1 MTSKSTT
8 IGEFILKQIQ
18 DNQNRDWDSIFK
30 ALGIFLFLFWICIS
44 IWVYFDVRT
53 RYKRRITAIL
63 VTLFVFIFNIPA
75 LIIYV
80 VLRPEHTKEEIKLIQ
95 SAGFFPISFDPKILG
110 NPTTPLKLSFT
121 LDVTPDPEGKTTPK
135 INVTMTGNENTQNV
149 LENKEKVIENT
160 QKESIKVDESVK
172 EEVKI
177 ENIPE
182 VPTRLEAENVEI
194 VEEKKK
200 TTLKERLLNLKEK
213 IKGFRIKKPS
223 IKLPSLK
230 FKKPEIKRPV
240 FKKFDFKNSELR
252 SFLLYLVNFKFIP
265 SYRGIDFGKLFKKR
279 EKGIIILPTE
289 NITQSS
295 MVSESS
301 EVHPNSIAKSK
312 KKKKNRRR

>member
-8 IGEFILKQIQ
+8 VGEFILKQIQ

-30 ALGIFLFLFWICIS
+30 ALGIFLILFWICIC

-63 VTLFVFIFNIPA
+63 VTLFVLIFNIPA

-110 NPTTPLKLSFT
+110 NSTTPLKLSFT

-135 INVTMTGNENTQNV
+135 INVTMLGNENIQNV
-149 LENKEKVIENT
+149 LENKEKVVENT
-160 QKESIKVDESVK
+160 KVEESVK
-172 EEVKI
+172 EEVKT

-200 TTLKERLLNLKEK
+200 FTLKERILTLKDK
-213 IKGFRIKKPS
+213 VKGIRIKK
-223 IKLPSLK
+223 I
-230 FKKPEIKRPV
+230 EVKRPV
-240 FKKFDFKNSELR
+240 FKKLDFNNSKLK
-252 SFLLYLVNFKFIP
+252 SLLMALINSKFIP
-265 SYRGIDFGKLFKKR
+265 SYRGVDFSKLFKKR
-279 EKGIIILPTE
+279 ERGIIILPSE
-289 NITQSS
+289 NVTKSS
-295 MVSESS
+295 IVSESS
-301 EVHPNSIAKSK
+301 ELHPNSIAKSK

>member
-30 ALGIFLFLFWICIS
+30 ALGIFLILFWICIC
-44 IWVYFDVRT
+44 IWVFFDVRT

-63 VTLFVFIFNIPA
+63 VTLFVLIFNIPA

-110 NPTTPLKLSFT
+110 NSTTPLKLSFT
-121 LDVTPDPEGKTTPK
+121 LDVTPDPEGKTSPK
-135 INVTMTGNENTQNV
+135 INVSMVNNENIQNV
-149 LENKEKVIENT
+149 LENKEKVVEN
-160 QKESIKVDESVK
+160 IKVEESVK
-172 EEVKI
+172 EEVKS
-177 ENIPE
+177 ENTPE
-182 VPTRLEAENVEI
+182 APTRLEAENVEI

-213 IKGFRIKKPS
+213 ISGFRVRKPI
-223 IKLPSLK
+223 IKLPSFK
-230 FKKPEIKRPV
+230 FKRPV
-240 FKKFDFKNSELR
+240 FKKPDLKNSELK
-252 SFLLYLVNFKFIP
+252 SFLVYLVNFKFIP
-265 SYRGIDFGKLFKKR
+265 SYRGVDFSKLFKKR
-279 EKGIIILPTE
+279 ERGIIILPTE
-289 NITQSS
+289 NITNSS
-295 MVSESS
+295 FVNETSEL
-301 EVHPNSIAKSK
+301 HPNSIAKSK

>member
-30 ALGIFLFLFWICIS
+30 ALGIFLLLFWLCIC

-63 VTLFVFIFNIPA
+63 VTLFVLIFNIPA

-80 VLRPEHTKEEIKLIQ
+80 VLRPEHTKEEIQLIK

-110 NPTTPLKLSFT
+110 NSTTPLKLSFT

-135 INVTMTGNENTQNV
+135 INVTMVSNENLQNI
-149 LENKEKVIENT
+149 LENKEKVVENT
-160 QKESIKVDESVK
+160 KVEESVK
-172 EEVKI
+172 EEVKT

-200 TTLKERLLNLKEK
+200 FTLKERILTLKDK
-213 IKGFRIKKPS
+213 VKGIRIKK
-223 IKLPSLK
+223 I
-230 FKKPEIKRPV
+230 EVKRPV
-240 FKKFDFKNSELR
+240 FKKLDFNNSKLK
-252 SFLLYLVNFKFIP
+252 SLLMALINSKFIP
-265 SYRGIDFGKLFKKR
+265 SYRGVDFSKLFKKR
-279 EKGIIILPTE
+279 ERGIIILPSE
-289 NITQSS
+289 NVTNSS
-295 MVSESS
+295 IVSESS
-301 EVHPNSIAKSK
+301 ELHPNSIAKSK

>member
-8 IGEFILKQIQ
+8 VGEFILKQIQ

-30 ALGIFLFLFWICIS
+30 ALGIFLILFWICIC

-63 VTLFVFIFNIPA
+63 VTLFVLIFNIPA

-110 NPTTPLKLSFT
+110 NSTTPLKLSFT

-135 INVTMTGNENTQNV
+135 INVTMLGNENIQNV
-149 LENKEKVIENT
+149 IENKEKVVENT
-160 QKESIKVDESVK
+160 KVEENVK
-172 EEVKI
+172 EEVKT

-200 TTLKERLLNLKEK
+200 FTLKERILTLKDK
-213 IKGFRIKKPS
+213 VKGIRIKK
-223 IKLPSLK
+223 I
-230 FKKPEIKRPV
+230 EVKRPV
-240 FKKFDFKNSELR
+240 FKKLDFNNSKLK
-252 SFLLYLVNFKFIP
+252 SLLMALINTKFIP
-265 SYRGIDFGKLFKKR
+265 SYRGVDFSKLFKKR
-279 EKGIIILPTE
+279 ERGIIILPSE
-289 NITQSS
+289 NVTKSS
-295 MVSESS
+295 IVSESS
-301 EVHPNSIAKSK
+301 ELHPNSIAKSK

>member
-30 ALGIFLFLFWICIS
+30 ALGIFLLLFWICIC

-53 RYKRRITAIL
+53 RYKRRITALL
-63 VTLFVFIFNIPA
+63 VTLFVLIFNIPA

-80 VLRPEHTKEEIKLIQ
+80 VLRPEHTKEEIQLIK

-110 NPTTPLKLSFT
+110 NSTTPLKLSFT

-135 INVTMTGNENTQNV
+135 INVTMVSNENLQNI
-149 LENKEKVIENT
+149 LENKEKVVENT
-160 QKESIKVDESVK
+160 KVEESVK
-172 EEVKI
+172 EEVKT

-200 TTLKERLLNLKEK
+200 FTLKERILTLKDK
-213 IKGFRIKKPS
+213 VKGIRIKK
-223 IKLPSLK
+223 I
-230 FKKPEIKRPV
+230 EVKRPV
-240 FKKFDFKNSELR
+240 FKKLDFNNSKLK
-252 SFLLYLVNFKFIP
+252 SLLMALINSKFIP
-265 SYRGIDFGKLFKKR
+265 SYRGVDFSKLFKKR
-279 EKGIIILPTE
+279 ERGIIILPSE
-289 NITQSS
+289 NVTNSS
-295 MVSESS
+295 IVSESS
-301 EVHPNSIAKSK
+301 ELHPNSIAKSK

>member
-8 IGEFILKQIQ
+8 VGEFILKQIQ

-30 ALGIFLFLFWICIS
+30 ALGIFLILFWICIC

-63 VTLFVFIFNIPA
+63 VTLFVLIFNIPA

-110 NPTTPLKLSFT
+110 NSTTPLKLSFT

-135 INVTMTGNENTQNV
+135 INVTMLGNENIQNV
-149 LENKEKVIENT
+149 IENKEKVVENT
-160 QKESIKVDESVK
+160 KVEENVK
-172 EEVKI
+172 EEVKT

-200 TTLKERLLNLKEK
+200 FTLKDRILTLKDK
-213 IKGFRIKKPS
+213 VKGIRIKK
-223 IKLPSLK
+223 I
-230 FKKPEIKRPV
+230 EVKRPV
-240 FKKFDFKNSELR
+240 FKKLDFNNSKLK
-252 SFLLYLVNFKFIP
+252 SLLMALINSKFIP
-265 SYRGIDFGKLFKKR
+265 SYRGVDFSKLFKKR
-279 EKGIIILPTE
+279 ERGIIILPSE
-289 NITQSS
+289 NVTKSS
-295 MVSESS
+295 IVSESS
-301 EVHPNSIAKSK
+301 ELHPNSIAKSK

>member
-30 ALGIFLFLFWICIS
+30 ALGIFLALFWLCIC

-63 VTLFVFIFNIPA
+63 VTLFVLIFNIPA

-110 NPTTPLKLSFT
+110 NSTTPLKLSFT

-135 INVTMTGNENTQNV
+135 INVSMVGNENIQNV
-149 LENKEKVIENT
+149 VENKEKVVENT
-160 QKESIKVDESVK
+160 QKESVKVEESVK
-172 EEVKI
+172 EDLKTEKMPD
-177 ENIPE
+177 E
-182 VPTRLEAENVEI
+182 PTRLEAENVEI

-200 TTLKERLLNLKEK
+200 RTLKERLSTLKDKVKGIK
-213 IKGFRIKKPS
+213 IKR
-223 IKLPSLK
+223 LSLN
-230 FKKPEIKRPV
+230 FSLIKKPEINKESI
-240 FKKFDFKNSELR
+240 KH
-252 SFLLYLVNFKFIP
+252 FLIKLVNFVP
-265 SYRGIDFGKLFKKR
+265 TYRGVDFGKLVKKR
-279 EKGIIILPTE
+279 ETGIIILPE
-289 NITQSS
+289 NSS
-295 MVSESS
+295 VIVNDANVSDDTSLK
-301 EVHPNSIAKSK
+301 SIAKSK

>member
-8 IGEFILKQIQ
+8 VGEFILKQIQ

-30 ALGIFLFLFWICIS
+30 ALGIFLLLFWICIC

-63 VTLFVFIFNIPA
+63 VTLFVLIFNIPA

-110 NPTTPLKLSFT
+110 NSTTPLKLSFT
-121 LDVTPDPEGKTTPK
+121 LDVTPDPEGKTSPK
-135 INVTMTGNENTQNV
+135 INVTMVGNENIQNV
-149 LENKEKVIENT
+149 LENKEKVVENT
-160 QKESIKVDESVK
+160 KVEENVK
-172 EEVKI
+172 EEVKS

-200 TTLKERLLNLKEK
+200 MNIKEK
-213 IKGFRIKKPS
+213 LTNIKEKVRGIKIKKPS
-223 IKLPSLK
+223 IKLPTLK
-230 FKKPEIKRPV
+230 LKKP
-240 FKKFDFKNSELR
+240 DFKNSKLR
-252 SFLLYLVNFKFIP
+252 SFLVSLFNSKFIP
-265 SYRGIDFGKLFKKR
+265 SYRGVDFTKLFKKR
-279 EKGIIILPTE
+279 QRGIIILPSE
-289 NITQSS
+289 KVINSS
-295 MVSESS
+295 VVSESS
-301 EVHPNSIAKSK
+301 ELHPNSIAKSK